1 MRTRLSTLLL
11 AATLAAPCLSA
22 LTPGAARASE
32 FKQYFLV
39 LLRAGPN
46 RGGTPEEIER
56 IQRGHMDNIQRL
68 VSAGKLAIAGP
79 FEDGGELRG
88 LFIFDVPTK
97 GEVET
102 LLAGDPAIQT
112 GRLKPQILTWWSER
126 GRALP

>member
-1 MRTRLSTLLL
+1 MRTRLSNVLLAGLL
-11 AATLAAPCLSA
+11 AAPPLSA
-22 LTPGAARASE
+22 LSARAAQAGE

-46 RGGTPEEIER
+46 RGGAPEEIER

-68 VSAGKLAIAGP
+68 VGAGKLAIAGP

-88 LFIFDVPTK
+88 LFIFDVSTK
-97 GEVET
+97 AEVEA
-102 LLAGDPAIQT
+102 LLATDPAIQT
-112 GRLKPQILTWWSER
+112 GRLKSQILTWWSER